1 MKDAL
6 RNMNQAGL
14 IILFLAALGSL
25 VACGIRKPFEF
36 FDETTLMKSGSIAV
50 ISADGSET
58 TKLLARALT
67 KELRERS
74 TFKVWNQ
81 AKIGL
86 RLAKYPVTIKEG
98 QPENPDKPV
107 WFGKGEKAKVDAMQA
122 QLKVRYLFVVWTSS
136 SQTGT
141 SNSYHVSV
149 NGNVVE
155 YPKGRVIGYSQLSGS
170 SRSSKS
176 DDISPMLKNSAAR
189 MAEKFIR
196 AAKAE
201 KPDKQAQSEARTIGG
216 KS

>member
-50 ISADGSET
+50 ISADGSEA
-58 TKLLARALT
+58 TKRLARALT

-74 TFKVWNQ
+74 TFKVWSQ

-176 DDISPMLKNSAAR
+176 DDISPMLRNSAAR